1 MGRLLRG
8 RVSRP
13 NNVDEP
19 VFTFDDSAAYER
31 SIGRWSR
38 AVAPLFLQWLA
49 PPSNARWLDVGCGT
63 GVLSH
68 TLLELCAPASVIGID
83 PAANQ
88 VAQASHRAGA
98 GPADFQVAD
107 ARKLPF
113 SDASF
118 DVAAAALVLNFIPE
132 RSEVMAEMRRVTRAG
147 GVVAAYVWDFSEELS
162 PSGPLRRA
170 MRLFGAQV
178 PEIPGTSDSRID
190 SLRRLFQQTGLER
203 IETKTFDVCLAYRD
217 FDDFWQAQTPG
228 YVPTT
233 KVIASMTDSE
243 RARLMR
249 AVRDEL
255 PAAPGGLV
263 EYVARANA
271 IKGRV
276 ARGARKRTVSSP
288 GVASIS
294 PRSRRLSP
302 RGLKNRKQ
310 IGPGCCSD

>member
-1 MGRLLRG
+1 MGGLPRG

-13 NNVDEP
+13 NNVAER
-19 VFTFDDSAAYER
+19 VFSFDDSAAYER
-31 SIGRWSR
+31 AMGRWSR

-49 PPSNARWLDVGCGT
+49 PPANARWLDVGCGT

-68 TLLELCAPASVIGID
+68 TLLDQCAPAAVIGID
-83 PAANQ
+83 PAANL
-88 VAQASHRAGA
+88 VAQASRRGAA
-98 GPADFQVAD
+98 GPADFQIGD

-113 SDASF
+113 PDAAF

-132 RSEVMAEMRRVTRAG
+132 RSDAMAEMRRVTRVG
-147 GVVAAYVWDFSEELS
+147 GIVAAYVWEFSEELS

-170 MRLFGAQV
+170 MRRFGAQV
-178 PEIPGTSDSRID
+178 PAIPGASDSRID
-190 SLRRLFQQTGLER
+190 SLRSLFQQTGLER
-203 IETKTFDVCLAYRD
+203 IETKTIDVCLAYRD
-217 FDDFWQAQTPG
+217 FHDFWQAQTPS
-228 YVPTT
+228 YIPTT

-243 RARLMR
+243 RARLIR

-276 ARGARKRTVSSP
+276 MRGGRKQSVSDPS
-288 GVASIS
+288 VVSIS
-294 PRSRRLSP
+294 HRSRRPSP
-302 RGLKNRKQ
+302 LQPTVKNRKR
-310 IGPGCCSD
+310 